1 MRTLLSGNEA
11 IARGAYEFGVKVA
24 AAYPGTPSTEILENV
39 VQYREIHAQWS
50 PNEKVA
56 FEVASGANLAGVRAL
71 VAMKHVGLN
80 VAADPLMTMSYVG
93 VNGGLVVVSADDPGM
108 HSSQNEQD
116 NRTYAKFAKIPM
128 LEPSDSQEA
137 KDFVGVAFELSRQF
151 DTPVLLRV
159 TTRICHGKSPVT
171 WGERVVPELVAYEKD
186 PKKTVMVPGHARG
199 RHVVVEERRRKLTV
213 FSDTFEHNRIEM
225 GDPSIGVVSSGIAYH
240 YAREIFPEASF
251 LKLGM
256 TYPMPEGLIRRF
268 ADQVETLYVVEELE
282 PFLEEQIR
290 AMGIEVVGKEKL
302 PRTGEFAPEVV
313 RAGFVSAPESPPEG
327 AQTSDLPPRPP
338 VLCPGCPHRGI
349 FHVLRKLRLTVTGDI
364 GCYTLSALPPLN
376 AMDTCVCMG
385 AGIGMATGIEKALG
399 PEQDGRTV
407 AVIGDS
413 TFVHSGITGLVDM
426 VYNRGH
432 GTVIILDNR
441 TTAMTGRQNHPGTGQ
456 TLREESTH
464 ELDFVSLA
472 KAVGVGD
479 VHVVD
484 PRDLKETEVAVRAA
498 IAHDGT
504 SLIVAR
510 RPCVLLV
517 RERADARVVDE
528 ELCAGCGRCL
538 QLACPAISKLD
549 DVVQINPLFCIG
561 CGVCA
566 QVCPKDAIG
575 ARTAES

>member
-11 IARGAYEFGVKVA
+11 IARGAYESGVKVA
-24 AAYPGTPSTEILENV
+24 AAYPGTPSTEILEHI
-39 VQYREIHAQWS
+39 VQYGEIYAQWS

-137 KDFVGVAFELSRQF
+137 KDFVGVAFKLSRQF

-159 TTRICHGKSPVT
+159 TTRICHGKSPVAL
-171 WGERVVPELVAYEKD
+171 GERVVPDLVEYEKD
-186 PKKTVMVPGHARG
+186 PRKTVMVPGHARG
-199 RHVVVEERRRKLTV
+199 RHVVVEERRRSLRA
-213 FSDTFEHNRIEM
+213 FAETFELNRIEM
-225 GDPSIGVVSSGIAYH
+225 GDPALGVVSSGIVYQ
-240 YAREIFPEASF
+240 YAREVFPEASF
-251 LKLGM
+251 LRLGM
-256 TYPMPEGLIRRF
+256 TYPLPEELIRRF
-268 ADQVETLYVVEELE
+268 ADQVQSLYVVEELE

-290 AMGIEVVGKEKL
+290 AMGIEVRGKERL
-302 PRTGEFAPEVV
+302 PRTGEFSPEIV
-313 RAGFVSAPESPPEG
+313 RAGFSPEPESPSETT
-327 AQTSDLPPRPP
+327 TSDLPPRPP

-349 FHVLRKLRLTVTGDI
+349 FHVLQKLRLTVTGDI

-385 AGIGMATGIEKALG
+385 AGVGMATGMEKALG
-399 PEQDGRTV
+399 PEGNGATV

-426 VYNRGH
+426 VYNRAH

-441 TTAMTGRQNHPGTGQ
+441 TTAMTGRQNHPGTGR
-456 TLREESTH
+456 TLGEESTH
-464 ELDFVSLA
+464 ELDFVALA
-472 KAVGVGD
+472 TAVGVQD
-479 VHVVD
+479 VQVVD
-484 PRDLKETEVAVRAA
+484 PQNLEETECAVRAA
-498 IAHDGT
+498 TAHPGPSVIIT
-504 SLIVAR
+504 R
-510 RPCVLLV
+510 RPCVLLT
-517 RERADARVVDE
+517 RERGTPLVVDE
-528 ELCAGCGRCL
+528 ELCVGCGRCL
-538 QLACPAISKLD
+538 RLACPAILKVD
-549 DVVQINPLFCIG
+549 DTVQINPLFCTG
-561 CGVCA
+561 CEVCA
-566 QVCPKDAIG
+566 QVCPEEAIG
-575 ARTAES
+575 PA

>member
-11 IARGAYEFGVKVA
+11 IARGAYEYGVKVA
-24 AAYPGTPSTEILENV
+24 SAYPGTPSTEILENI
-39 VQYREIHAQWS
+39 VQYEEIYAQWS

-71 VAMKHVGLN
+71 VAMKHVGVN

-93 VNGGLVVVSADDPGM
+93 VNGGLVLVSAGDPGM

-137 KDFVGVAFELSRQF
+137 KDFVGMAFDLSRRF
-151 DTPVLLRV
+151 DTPVMLRV

-171 WGERVVPELVAYEKD
+171 LGERVVPDLVEYEKD
-186 PKKTVMVPGHARG
+186 PRKTVMVPGHARG
-199 RHVVVEERRRKLTV
+199 RHLIVEERRKKLMA
-213 FSDTFEHNRIEM
+213 FADTFEENRIEM
-225 GDPSIGVVSSGIAYH
+225 RDSSLGVISSGIAYQ
-240 YAREIFPEASF
+240 YARDIFPEASF

-256 TYPMPEGLIRRF
+256 SYPLPEGLIRRF
-268 ADQVETLYVVEELE
+268 ADQVDTLYVVEELE
-282 PFLEEQIR
+282 PFLEDQIR
-290 AMGIEVVGKEKL
+290 AMGIEVTGKEKL
-302 PRTGEFAPEVV
+302 PRTGEFSPEII
-313 RAGFVSAPESPPEG
+313 RAGLATAPASSSEE
-327 AQTSDLPPRPP
+327 AQTPDLPPRPP

-349 FHVLRKLRLTVTGDI
+349 FHVLKKLKLTVMGDI
-364 GCYTLSALPPLN
+364 GCYTLSALPPLS

-385 AGIGMATGIEKALG
+385 AGVGMATGIEKALG

-426 VYNRGH
+426 VYNQGH

-441 TTAMTGRQNHPGTGQ
+441 TTAMTGQQDHPGTGR

-464 ELDFVSLA
+464 ELDFVALA
-472 KAVGVGD
+472 RAVGVAD
-479 VHVVD
+479 VQVVD
-484 PRDLKETEVAVRAA
+484 PRDLKETEAAVRAA
-498 IAHDGT
+498 IAHDGPSVVIT
-504 SLIVAR
+504 QRA
-510 RPCVLLV
+510 CVLLV
-517 RERADARVVDE
+517 RERGDALVIDE
-528 ELCAGCGRCL
+528 AECVTCGRCL

-549 DVVQINPLFCIG
+549 DVVQIDPLFCIG
-561 CGVCA
+561 CDVCA

-575 ARTAES
+575 PRSAES